1 MEANN
6 SYQKL
11 KIEEYTD
18 TSTTVVEKN
27 EVVKVSSEENNLLPK
42 TKNVFDRLVKTVGS
56 ISIKVVPQK
65 WSKKNKKK
73 VKCTSLWFSFLVVLN
88 ILHNISKFKY

>member
-1 MEANN
+1 MEAIS

-18 TSTTVVEKN
+18 NTSTTIVEKN
-27 EVVKVSSEENNLLPK
+27 VVKVSSEENDLMPK

-73 VKCTSLWFSFLVVLN
+73 VKCTSL
-88 ILHNISKFKY
+88 

>member
-1 MEANN
+1 VEAND

-11 KIEEYTD
+11 KIKEYTD
-18 TSTTVVEKN
+18 TSTTIIEKN
-27 EVVKVSSEENNLLPK
+27 EVVKVSSEENDLMPK
-42 TKNVFDRLVKTVGS
+42 TKNVFDRLVRTVGN

-73 VKCTSLWFSFLVVLN
+73 VKCTSL
-88 ILHNISKFKY
+88 

>member
-18 TSTTVVEKN
+18 TSTTIIEKN
-27 EVVKVSSEENNLLPK
+27 EVVKVSSEENDLMPK
-42 TKNVFDRLVKTVGS
+42 TKNVFDRLVKTVGN

-73 VKCTSLWFSFLVVLN
+73 VKCTSL
-88 ILHNISKFKY
+88 

>member
-1 MEANN
+1 MEAND

-11 KIEEYTD
+11 KIKEYTD
-18 TSTTVVEKN
+18 TSTTIIEKN
-27 EVVKVSSEENNLLPK
+27 EVVKVSSEENDLMPK
-42 TKNVFDRLVKTVGS
+42 TKNVFDRLVRTVGN

-73 VKCTSLWFSFLVVLN
+73 VKCTSL
-88 ILHNISKFKY
+88 

>member
-1 MEANN
+1 M
-6 SYQKL
+6 
-11 KIEEYTD
+11 D
-18 TSTTVVEKN
+18 TSTTIAEKN
-27 EVVKVSSEENNLLPK
+27 EVVKVSSEENDLIPK

-73 VKCTSLWFSFLVVLN
+73 VKCTSL
-88 ILHNISKFKY
+88 